1 MKIIILI
8 LLKNIVKRT
17 KEFILPKKYPSIQVY
32 FTSSVDTMIV
42 KNNFSSVIS

>member
-17 KEFILPKKYPSIQVY
+17 KEFILPKKHNIPP
-32 FTSSVDTMIV
+32 TL
-42 KNNFSSVIS
+42 